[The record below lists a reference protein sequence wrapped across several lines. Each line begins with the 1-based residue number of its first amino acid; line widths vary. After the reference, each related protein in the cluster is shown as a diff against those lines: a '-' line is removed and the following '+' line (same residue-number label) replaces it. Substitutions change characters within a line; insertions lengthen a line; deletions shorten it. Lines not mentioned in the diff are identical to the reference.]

1 MTQEQLAE
9 AGDTTDISK
18 EVCTLLRGV
27 PLETKIKILNYAKDM
42 KMLSDLSP
50 KRG

>member
-18 EVCTLLRGV
+18 EVCTLLRV